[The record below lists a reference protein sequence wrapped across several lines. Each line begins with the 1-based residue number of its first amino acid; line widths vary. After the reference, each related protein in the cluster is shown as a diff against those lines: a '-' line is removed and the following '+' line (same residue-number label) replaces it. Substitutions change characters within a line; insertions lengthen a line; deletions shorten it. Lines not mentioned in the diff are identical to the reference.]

1 MTDLALPAASPVTP
15 AHSVLRRFLSLALI
29 HGVLIAGAIFMLAP
43 FIWMLVTS
51 IKPPAE
57 IFSAEI
63 SLWPKQFYGVENF
76 SFAMEKAPL
85 LRFALNGVILCGGI
99 LIVQLLVAIPCAYAI
114 AKLKFR
120 AARLMMVLV
129 MLGLLVPIHATALPL
144 YVAFDRLAV
153 LNSYT
158 ALVAPFSISVFAIF
172 LFLQFFRAIPDDLIH
187 AARLDGMS
195 EIGIVARVVVP
206 NAWPAITA
214 FAIFSVVA
222 HWNDLFWPLVVV
234 TNQNYATPPL
244 GLLYFRAAEAGDDY
258 GALMA
263 ATLIITLPL
272 VAAFLVA
279 QKRFVEG
286 ITMTGLK
293 G

>member
-1 MTDLALPAASPVTP
+1 MITNALSVARIVRLA
-15 AHSVLRRFLSLALI
+15 VLSFGALLFLAPY
-29 HGVLIAGAIFMLAP
+29 IFMVSTAGKAQ
-43 FIWMLVTS
+43 S
-51 IKPPAE
+51 E
-57 IFSAEI
+57 IFSS
-63 SLWPKQFYGVENF
+63 SLSLIPQQWSYIENF
-76 SFAMEKAPL
+76 SKALSRVSMTTL
-85 LRFALNGVILCGGI
+85 LFNGVVVCA
-99 LIVQLLVAIPCAYAI
+99 LIFVIQIVVAIPCAYAM

-120 AARLMMVLV
+120 AARAMMVLV
-129 MLGLLVPIHATALPL
+129 MLGLLVPIHATALPI
-144 YVAFDRLAV
+144 YVAFDKLSV

-172 LFLQFFRAIPDDLIH
+172 LFLQFFRAMPDDLIH

-195 EIGIVARVVVP
+195 EAGIVARVIVP

-222 HWNDLFWPLVVV
+222 HWNDLFWPLIVV
-234 TNQNYATPPL
+234 TNQDYATPPL
-244 GLLYFRAAEAGDDY
+244 GLLFFRAAEAGDDY

-272 VAAFLVA
+272 VTAFLLA

>member
-1 MTDLALPAASPVTP
+1 MNQSRLSIG
-15 AHSVLRRFLSLALI
+15 RIIRFGLLSLGAL
-29 HGVLIAGAIFMLAP
+29 VFAAPYIFMISTAGK
-43 FIWMLVTS
+43 S
-51 IKPPAE
+51 QSE
-57 IFSAEI
+57 IFSS
-63 SLWPKQFYGVENF
+63 SLSLVPETWSYGANV
-76 SFAMEKAPL
+76 MKALTRVSMPTL
-85 LRFALNGVILCGGI
+85 LLNG
-99 LIVQLLVAIPCAYAI
+99 LIVCGLILVIQVVVAIPCAYAT

-120 AARLMMVLV
+120 AAKAMMGLV

-144 YVAFDRLAV
+144 YVAFDRLAI

-172 LFLQFFRAIPDDLIH
+172 LFLQFFRAMPDDLIH

-195 EIGIVARVVVP
+195 EAGIVARVIVP

-222 HWNDLFWPLVVV
+222 HWNDLFWPLIVV

-272 VAAFLVA
+272 VLAFLAA
-279 QKRFVEG
+279 QKRFIEG

>member
-1 MTDLALPAASPVTP
+1 MNASAFTLGRAVRLSILIFGAVIFLAPYVFMISTAGKAQSDIF
-15 AHSVLRRFLSLALI
+15 SSSLSLIPQHWSYVQNFAKALTRVSMTRLLFNGVAVCALI
-29 HGVLIAGAIFMLAP
+29 FVFQVMI
-43 FIWMLVTS
+43 
-51 IKPPAE
+51 
-57 IFSAEI
+57 
-63 SLWPKQFYGVENF
+63 
-76 SFAMEKAPL
+76 
-85 LRFALNGVILCGGI
+85 
-99 LIVQLLVAIPCAYAI
+99 AIPCAYAM

-144 YVAFDRLAV
+144 YVAFDRMAV
-153 LNSYT
+153 LNSYF
-158 ALVAPFSISVFAIF
+158 ALVAPFTISVFGIF

-195 EIGIVARVVVP
+195 ELGIIGRVIVP

-222 HWNDLFWPLVVV
+222 HWNDLYWPLIVVS
-234 TNQNYATPPL
+234 NQSYATPPL

-263 ATLIITLPL
+263 ATLIITTPL
-272 VAAFLVA
+272 VAAFLLA

>member
-1 MTDLALPAASPVTP
+1 MTNDTLSLGRILRL
-15 AHSVLRRFLSLALI
+15 SVLTIGAIVFLAPYIFMISTAGKAQSDIFSSSLSLI
-29 HGVLIAGAIFMLAP
+29 P
-43 FIWMLVTS
+43 QTW
-51 IKPPAE
+51 
-57 IFSAEI
+57 
-63 SLWPKQFYGVENF
+63 FYVENF
-76 SFAMEKAPL
+76 SKALSRVSMVSL
-85 LRFALNGVILCGGI
+85 LLNGVVVCGLI
-99 LIVQLLVAIPCAYAI
+99 LIVQVVVAIPCAYAM
-114 AKLKFR
+114 AKLSFR
-120 AARLMMVLV
+120 AARLMMALV

-144 YVAFDRLAV
+144 YVAFDRMSV
-153 LNSYT
+153 LNSYF

-172 LFLQFFRAIPDDLIH
+172 LFLQFFRGIPDDLIH
-187 AARLDGMS
+187 AGRLDGMS
-195 EIGIVARVVVP
+195 ETGIVMRVIVP

-214 FAIFSVVA
+214 FSIFSVVA
-222 HWNDLFWPLVVV
+222 HWNDLFWPLIVV
-234 TNQNYATPPL
+234 TNQAYATPPL

-272 VAAFLVA
+272 VLAFLLA

>member
-1 MTDLALPAASPVTP
+1 MNQSRLSIG
-15 AHSVLRRFLSLALI
+15 RIIRFGLLSLGAL
-29 HGVLIAGAIFMLAP
+29 VFAAPYIFMISTAGK
-43 FIWMLVTS
+43 S
-51 IKPPAE
+51 QSE
-57 IFSAEI
+57 IFSS
-63 SLWPKQFYGVENF
+63 SLSLVPETWSYGANI
-76 SFAMEKAPL
+76 MKALTRVSMPTL
-85 LRFALNGVILCGGI
+85 LLNG
-99 LIVQLLVAIPCAYAI
+99 LIVCGLILVIQIMVAIPCAYAT

-120 AARLMMVLV
+120 AAKAMMGLV

-144 YVAFDRLAV
+144 YVAFDRLAI
-153 LNSYT
+153 LNSYM

-172 LFLQFFRAIPDDLIH
+172 LFLQFFRAMPDDLIH

-195 EIGIVARVVVP
+195 EAGIVARVIVP

-222 HWNDLFWPLVVV
+222 HWNDLFWPLIVV

-272 VAAFLVA
+272 VLAFLAA
-279 QKRFVEG
+279 QKRFIEG

>member
-1 MTDLALPAASPVTP
+1 MNAQAFTLGRAVRLSILIFGAVIFLAPYIFMISTAGKAQSDIF
-15 AHSVLRRFLSLALI
+15 SSSLSLIPQHWSYVANFTKALTRVSMTRLLFNGVAVCALI
-29 HGVLIAGAIFMLAP
+29 FVFQ
-43 FIWMLVTS
+43 V
-51 IKPPAE
+51 
-57 IFSAEI
+57 
-63 SLWPKQFYGVENF
+63 
-76 SFAMEKAPL
+76 
-85 LRFALNGVILCGGI
+85 VI
-99 LIVQLLVAIPCAYAI
+99 AIPCAYAM

-144 YVAFDRLAV
+144 YVAFDHMAV
-153 LNSYT
+153 LNSYF
-158 ALVAPFSISVFAIF
+158 ALVAPFTISVFGIF

-195 EIGIVARVVVP
+195 ELGIIGRVIVP

-222 HWNDLFWPLVVV
+222 HWNDLYWPLIVVS
-234 TNQNYATPPL
+234 NQTYATPPL

-263 ATLIITLPL
+263 ATLIITTPL
-272 VAAFLVA
+272 VAAFLLA

>member
-1 MTDLALPAASPVTP
+1 MS
-15 AHSVLRRFLSLALI
+15 AHSLSLGRILRFAILTLGALI
-29 HGVLIAGAIFMLAP
+29 FLAPYIFMISTAGKAQ
-43 FIWMLVTS
+43 S
-51 IKPPAE
+51 E
-57 IFSAEI
+57 IFSS
-63 SLWPKQFYGVENF
+63 SLTLIPEQWSYFENF
-76 SFAMEKAPL
+76 TKALSRVSMLTL
-85 LRFALNGVILCGGI
+85 LLNGVIVCAMI
-99 LIVQLLVAIPCAYAI
+99 FVVQVVVAIPCAYAM

-172 LFLQFFRAIPDDLIH
+172 LFLQFFRALPDDLIQ

-234 TNQNYATPPL
+234 SHQDYATPPL
-244 GLLYFRAAEAGDDY
+244 GLLFFRAAEAGDDY

-272 VAAFLVA
+272 VAAFLIA

>member
-1 MTDLALPAASPVTP
+1 MNSIPVGRIIRFALLSLGALMILAPYIFMISTAGKTQSDIFT
-15 AHSVLRRFLSLALI
+15 SSLALI
-29 HGVLIAGAIFMLAP
+29 PQH
-43 FIWMLVTS
+43 
-51 IKPPAE
+51 
-57 IFSAEI
+57 
-63 SLWPKQFYGVENF
+63 FYFAENF
-76 SFAMEKAPL
+76 AKALAKVPMATL
-85 LRFALNGVILCGGI
+85 LWNGVVVCGMI
-99 LIVQLLVAIPCAYAI
+99 FFFQVVVAIPCAYAM

-144 YVAFDRLAV
+144 YVAFDGMSL

-158 ALVAPFSISVFAIF
+158 SLVAPFTISVFAIF
-172 LFLQFFRAIPDDLIH
+172 MFLQFFRAMPDDLLH

-195 EIGIVARVVVP
+195 ELGIVARVIVP
-206 NAWPAITA
+206 NAWPAVTA

-222 HWNDLFWPLVVV
+222 HWNDLYWPLIVVSK
-234 TNQNYATPPL
+234 QAYATPPL
-244 GLLYFRAAEAGDDY
+244 GLMYFRAAEAGDDY

-263 ATLIITLPL
+263 ATLIITVPL
-272 VAAFLVA
+272 VAAFLLA

>member
-1 MTDLALPAASPVTP
+1 M
-15 AHSVLRRFLSLALI
+15 
-29 HGVLIAGAIFMLAP
+29 
-43 FIWMLVTS
+43 TS
-51 IKPPAE
+51 IPAGR
-57 IFSAEI
+57 II
-63 SLWPKQFYGVENF
+63 
-76 SFAMEKAPL
+76 
-85 LRFALNGVILCGGI
+85 RFALLSLGALMILAPYIFMISTAGKTQSDIFTSSLSLIPEHFYFAENFAKALNKVPMATLLWNGVIVCG
-99 LIVQLLVAIPCAYAI
+99 LIFFFQVLVAIPCAYAM

-120 AARLMMVLV
+120 AARFMMVLV

-144 YVAFDRLAV
+144 YVAFDRMSL

-158 ALVAPFSISVFAIF
+158 SLVAPFTISVFAIF
-172 LFLQFFRAIPDDLIH
+172 MFLQFFRAMPDDLIH

-195 EIGIVARVVVP
+195 ELGIVARVIVP
-206 NAWPAITA
+206 NAWPAVTA

-222 HWNDLFWPLVVV
+222 HWNDLYWPLIVVSK
-234 TNQNYATPPL
+234 QAYATPPL
-244 GLLYFRAAEAGDDY
+244 GLMYFRAAEAGDDY

-272 VAAFLVA
+272 VVAFLFA

>member
-1 MTDLALPAASPVTP
+1 MNAKTFPLARIIRLSI
-15 AHSVLRRFLSLALI
+15 LSLGALAF
-29 HGVLIAGAIFMLAP
+29 LAPYIFMVSAAGKAQSDIFTSSLS
-43 FIWMLVTS
+43 LV
-51 IKPPAE
+51 PQQ
-57 IFSAEI
+57 
-63 SLWPKQFYGVENF
+63 WFYVQNF
-76 SFAMEKAPL
+76 TKALSRVSMGNL
-85 LRFALNGVILCGGI
+85 LFNGVIVCLLI
-99 LIVQLLVAIPCAYAI
+99 LVIQVIIAVPCAYAM

-120 AARLMMVLV
+120 AARVMMVLV

-144 YVAFDRLAV
+144 YVAFDTV
-153 LNSYT
+153 GGLNGYV
-158 ALVAPFSISVFAIF
+158 ALVAPFTISVFGIF
-172 LFLQFFRAIPDDLIH
+172 LFLQFFRSMPDDLIH
-187 AARLDGMS
+187 AARLDGMT
-195 EIGIVARVVVP
+195 EVGVIARVIVP

-222 HWNDLFWPLVVV
+222 HWNDLYWPLIVIS
-234 TNQNYATPPL
+234 NQAYATPPL

-263 ATLIITLPL
+263 ATLIITFPL
-272 VAAFLVA
+272 VAAFLLA

>member
-1 MTDLALPAASPVTP
+1 MTQSAGFSSSLTAGRVIRLSILTIGALV
-15 AHSVLRRFLSLALI
+15 FLSPY
-29 HGVLIAGAIFMLAP
+29 IFMISTAGKAQ
-43 FIWMLVTS
+43 S
-51 IKPPAE
+51 E
-57 IFSAEI
+57 IFSS
-63 SLWPKQFYGVENF
+63 SLSLIPQTWSYMANF
-76 SFAMEKAPL
+76 TKAVTRVSMPNL
-85 LRFALNGVILCGGI
+85 LLNGVIVCALI
-99 LIVQLLVAIPCAYAI
+99 LFIQVIVAVPCAYAM

-120 AARLMMVLV
+120 AARALMVLV

-144 YVAFDRLAV
+144 YVAFDRLSV
-153 LNSYT
+153 LNSYM

-172 LFLQFFRAIPDDLIH
+172 LFLQFFRAMPDDLIH
-187 AARLDGMS
+187 AARLDGMN
-195 EIGIVARVVVP
+195 EAGIVTRVILP
-206 NAWPAITA
+206 NAWPAVTA

-222 HWNDLFWPLVVV
+222 HWNDLFWPLIVV
-234 TNQNYATPPL
+234 TNQSYATPPL

-272 VAAFLVA
+272 VIAFLAA

>member
-1 MTDLALPAASPVTP
+1 MNASAFTLGRAVRLSILIFGAAIFLAPYIFMISTAGKAQSDIF
-15 AHSVLRRFLSLALI
+15 SSSLSLIPQHWSYVQNFAKALTRVSMTRLLFNGVAVCALI
-29 HGVLIAGAIFMLAP
+29 FVFQVMI
-43 FIWMLVTS
+43 
-51 IKPPAE
+51 
-57 IFSAEI
+57 
-63 SLWPKQFYGVENF
+63 
-76 SFAMEKAPL
+76 
-85 LRFALNGVILCGGI
+85 
-99 LIVQLLVAIPCAYAI
+99 AIPCAYAM

-153 LNSYT
+153 LNSYF
-158 ALVAPFSISVFAIF
+158 ALVAPFTISVFGIF

-195 EIGIVARVVVP
+195 ELGIIGRVIVP

-222 HWNDLFWPLVVV
+222 HWNDLYWPLIVIS
-234 TNQNYATPPL
+234 NQTYATPPL

-263 ATLIITLPL
+263 ATLIITTPL
-272 VAAFLVA
+272 VAAFLLA

>member
-1 MTDLALPAASPVTP
+1 MITTSLSMGRVARLTV
-15 AHSVLRRFLSLALI
+15 LSLGAL
-29 HGVLIAGAIFMLAP
+29 VFLAPYIFMISTAGKAQ
-43 FIWMLVTS
+43 S
-51 IKPPAE
+51 E
-57 IFSAEI
+57 IFSS
-63 SLWPKQFYGVENF
+63 SLSLIPQQWSYIENF
-76 SFAMEKAPL
+76 SKALSRVSMSTL
-85 LRFALNGVILCGGI
+85 LINGVIVCA
-99 LIVQLLVAIPCAYAI
+99 LIFVVQVVVAIPCAYAM
-114 AKLKFR
+114 AKLRFQ
-120 AARLMMVLV
+120 AARTMMVLV
-129 MLGLLVPIHATALPL
+129 MIGLLVPIHATALPL
-144 YVAFDRLAV
+144 YVAFDRLSV
-153 LNSYT
+153 LNSYL

-172 LFLQFFRAIPDDLIH
+172 LFLQFFRAIPDDLIQ

-195 EIGIVARVVVP
+195 EAGIVVRVVVP

-222 HWNDLFWPLVVV
+222 HWNDLFWPLIVV
-234 TNQNYATPPL
+234 TNQDYATPPL

-272 VAAFLVA
+272 VTAFLLA

>member
-1 MTDLALPAASPVTP
+1 MKSTAIPVG
-15 AHSVLRRFLSLALI
+15 RI
-29 HGVLIAGAIFMLAP
+29 I
-43 FIWMLVTS
+43 
-51 IKPPAE
+51 
-57 IFSAEI
+57 
-63 SLWPKQFYGVENF
+63 
-76 SFAMEKAPL
+76 
-85 LRFALNGVILCGGI
+85 RFALLSLGALMILAPYIFMISTAGKTQSDIFTSSLSLIPQHFYFAENFAKALAKVPMATLLWNGVVVCG
-99 LIVQLLVAIPCAYAI
+99 LIFFFQVVVAIPCAYAM

-144 YVAFDRLAV
+144 YVAFDRMSL

-158 ALVAPFSISVFAIF
+158 SLVAPFTISVFAIF
-172 LFLQFFRAIPDDLIH
+172 MFLQFFRAMPDDLLH

-195 EIGIVARVVVP
+195 ELGIIARVIVP
-206 NAWPAITA
+206 NAWPAVTA

-222 HWNDLFWPLVVV
+222 HWNDLYWPLIVVSK
-234 TNQNYATPPL
+234 QAYATPPL
-244 GLLYFRAAEAGDDY
+244 GLMYFRAAEAGDDY

-272 VAAFLVA
+272 VAAFLLA

>member
-1 MTDLALPAASPVTP
+1 MTGIPAG
-15 AHSVLRRFLSLALI
+15 RI
-29 HGVLIAGAIFMLAP
+29 I
-43 FIWMLVTS
+43 
-51 IKPPAE
+51 
-57 IFSAEI
+57 
-63 SLWPKQFYGVENF
+63 
-76 SFAMEKAPL
+76 
-85 LRFALNGVILCGGI
+85 RFALLLLGALMILAPYIFMISTAGKTQSDIFTSSLTLIPQHFYFDENFAKAFAKVPMATLLWNGVVVCG
-99 LIVQLLVAIPCAYAI
+99 LIFFFQVVVAIPCAYAM

-144 YVAFDRLAV
+144 YVAFDRMSL

-158 ALVAPFSISVFAIF
+158 SLVAPFTISVFAIF
-172 LFLQFFRAIPDDLIH
+172 MFLQFFRAMPDDLLH

-195 EIGIVARVVVP
+195 ELGIVARVIVP
-206 NAWPAITA
+206 NAWPAVTA

-222 HWNDLFWPLVVV
+222 HWNDLYWPLIVVSK
-234 TNQNYATPPL
+234 QAYATPPL
-244 GLLYFRAAEAGDDY
+244 GLMYFRAAEAGDDY

-272 VAAFLVA
+272 VAAFLLA

>member
-1 MTDLALPAASPVTP
+1 MSASAFTLGRAVRLSILIFGAAIFLAPYVFMISTAGKAQSDIF
-15 AHSVLRRFLSLALI
+15 SSSLSLIPQHWSYVQNFAKALTRVSMTRLLFNGVAVCALI
-29 HGVLIAGAIFMLAP
+29 FVFQVMI
-43 FIWMLVTS
+43 
-51 IKPPAE
+51 
-57 IFSAEI
+57 
-63 SLWPKQFYGVENF
+63 
-76 SFAMEKAPL
+76 
-85 LRFALNGVILCGGI
+85 
-99 LIVQLLVAIPCAYAI
+99 AIPCAYAM

-144 YVAFDRLAV
+144 YVAFDRMAV
-153 LNSYT
+153 LNSYF
-158 ALVAPFSISVFAIF
+158 ALVAPFTISVFGIF

-195 EIGIVARVVVP
+195 ELGIIGRVIVP

-222 HWNDLFWPLVVV
+222 HWNDLYWPLIVVS
-234 TNQNYATPPL
+234 NQAYATPPL

-263 ATLIITLPL
+263 ATLIITTPL
-272 VAAFLVA
+272 VAAFLLA

>member
-1 MTDLALPAASPVTP
+1 MTQSASFSPSMTTGRVIRLSILTIGALV
-15 AHSVLRRFLSLALI
+15 FLSPY
-29 HGVLIAGAIFMLAP
+29 IFMISTAGKAQ
-43 FIWMLVTS
+43 S
-51 IKPPAE
+51 E
-57 IFSAEI
+57 IFSS
-63 SLWPKQFYGVENF
+63 SLSLIPQTWSYMANF
-76 SFAMEKAPL
+76 TKAITRVSMPNL
-85 LRFALNGVILCGGI
+85 LLNGVIVCALI
-99 LIVQLLVAIPCAYAI
+99 LFIQVIVAVPCAYAM

-120 AARLMMVLV
+120 AARALMVLV

-144 YVAFDRLAV
+144 YVAFDRLSV
-153 LNSYT
+153 LNSYM

-172 LFLQFFRAIPDDLIH
+172 LFLQFFRAMPDDLIH
-187 AARLDGMS
+187 AARLDGMN
-195 EIGIVARVVVP
+195 EAGIVTRVILP
-206 NAWPAITA
+206 NAWPAVTA

-222 HWNDLFWPLVVV
+222 HWNDLFWPLIIV
-234 TNQNYATPPL
+234 TNQSYATPPL

-272 VAAFLVA
+272 VIAFLAA
-279 QKRFVEG
+279 QRRFVEG

>member
-1 MTDLALPAASPVTP
+1 M
-15 AHSVLRRFLSLALI
+15 
-29 HGVLIAGAIFMLAP
+29 
-43 FIWMLVTS
+43 TS
-51 IKPPAE
+51 IPAGRL
-57 IFSAEI
+57 I
-63 SLWPKQFYGVENF
+63 
-76 SFAMEKAPL
+76 
-85 LRFALNGVILCGGI
+85 RFALLSLGALMILAPYIFMISTAGKTQSDIFTSSLSLIPEHFYFAENFAKAFAKVPMATLLWNGVIVCG
-99 LIVQLLVAIPCAYAI
+99 LIFFFQVLVAIPCAYAM

-144 YVAFDRLAV
+144 YVAFDRMSL

-158 ALVAPFSISVFAIF
+158 SLVAPFTISVFAIF
-172 LFLQFFRAIPDDLIH
+172 MFLQFFRAMPDDLIH

-195 EIGIVARVVVP
+195 ELGIVARVIVP
-206 NAWPAITA
+206 NAWPAVTA

-222 HWNDLFWPLVVV
+222 HWNDLYWPLIVVSK
-234 TNQNYATPPL
+234 QAYATPPL
-244 GLLYFRAAEAGDDY
+244 GLMYFRAAEAGDDY
-258 GALMA
+258 GALLA

-272 VAAFLVA
+272 VVAFLFA

>member
-1 MTDLALPAASPVTP
+1 MTTNALTFGRIVRLT
-15 AHSVLRRFLSLALI
+15 LLSLGAIIFLAPYVFMISTAGKAQSDIFTSALSLVPAELYYI
-29 HGVLIAGAIFMLAP
+29 QNFAKALSRVPMGTLLWNGVLVCGLIF
-43 FIWMLVTS
+43 FFQV
-51 IKPPAE
+51 
-57 IFSAEI
+57 
-63 SLWPKQFYGVENF
+63 
-76 SFAMEKAPL
+76 
-85 LRFALNGVILCGGI
+85 
-99 LIVQLLVAIPCAYAI
+99 LVAIPCAYAM
-114 AKLKFR
+114 AKLRFR
-120 AARLMMVLV
+120 AARFMMVLV

-144 YVAFDRLAV
+144 YVAFDELSL

-158 ALVAPFSISVFAIF
+158 SLVAPFTISVFAIF
-172 LFLQFFRAIPDDLIH
+172 MFLQFFRAMPDDLIH

-195 EIGIVARVVVP
+195 ELGIVARVIVP
-206 NAWPAITA
+206 NAWPAVTA

-222 HWNDLFWPLVVV
+222 HWNDLYWPLIVISK
-234 TNQNYATPPL
+234 QAYATPPL
-244 GLLYFRAAEAGDDY
+244 GLMYFRAAEAGDDY

-272 VAAFLVA
+272 VAAFLLA

>member
-1 MTDLALPAASPVTP
+1 MNASAFTLGRAVRLSILIFGAVIFLAPYVFMVSTAGKAQSDIF
-15 AHSVLRRFLSLALI
+15 SSSLSLIPQHWSYVQNFAKALTRVSMTRLLFNGVAVCALI
-29 HGVLIAGAIFMLAP
+29 FVFQVMI
-43 FIWMLVTS
+43 
-51 IKPPAE
+51 
-57 IFSAEI
+57 
-63 SLWPKQFYGVENF
+63 
-76 SFAMEKAPL
+76 
-85 LRFALNGVILCGGI
+85 
-99 LIVQLLVAIPCAYAI
+99 AIPCAYAM

-144 YVAFDRLAV
+144 YVAFDRMAV
-153 LNSYT
+153 LNSYF
-158 ALVAPFSISVFAIF
+158 ALVAPFTISVFGIF

-195 EIGIVARVVVP
+195 ELGIIGRVIVP

-222 HWNDLFWPLVVV
+222 HWNDLYWPLIVVS
-234 TNQNYATPPL
+234 NQSYATPPL

-263 ATLIITLPL
+263 ATLIITTPL
-272 VAAFLVA
+272 VAAFLLA

>member
-1 MTDLALPAASPVTP
+1 MNADSFTLGRAIRLAILSLGALV
-15 AHSVLRRFLSLALI
+15 FLSPYIFMISTAGKAQSDIFNASLSLI
-29 HGVLIAGAIFMLAP
+29 PQHWFYAENFAKAWSRVSMPTLLFNGVLVCLLI
-43 FIWMLVTS
+43 LV
-51 IKPPAE
+51 
-57 IFSAEI
+57 F
-63 SLWPKQFYGVENF
+63 Q
-76 SFAMEKAPL
+76 
-85 LRFALNGVILCGGI
+85 VII
-99 LIVQLLVAIPCAYAI
+99 AIPCAYAM

-120 AARLMMVLV
+120 AARALMVLV

-144 YVAFDRLAV
+144 YVGFDRVGA
-153 LNSYT
+153 LNSYV
-158 ALVAPFSISVFAIF
+158 ALVAPFTISVFAIF

-187 AARLDGMS
+187 AARLDGMT
-195 EIGIVARVVVP
+195 EAGIIARVIVP

-214 FAIFSVVA
+214 FSIFSVVA
-222 HWNDLFWPLVVV
+222 HWNDLYWPLIVV
-234 TNQNYATPPL
+234 TNQAYATPPL

-272 VAAFLVA
+272 VAAFLFA

>member
-1 MTDLALPAASPVTP
+1 MTSLPAG
-15 AHSVLRRFLSLALI
+15 RI
-29 HGVLIAGAIFMLAP
+29 I
-43 FIWMLVTS
+43 
-51 IKPPAE
+51 
-57 IFSAEI
+57 
-63 SLWPKQFYGVENF
+63 
-76 SFAMEKAPL
+76 
-85 LRFALNGVILCGGI
+85 RFALLSLGALMILAPYVFMISTAGKTQSDIFTSSLSLIPQHFYFAENFAKALSKVPMATLLWNGVVVCG
-99 LIVQLLVAIPCAYAI
+99 LIFFFQVLVAIPCAYAM

-144 YVAFDRLAV
+144 YVAFDRMSLI
-153 LNSYT
+153 NSYT
-158 ALVAPFSISVFAIF
+158 SLVAPFTISVFAIF
-172 LFLQFFRAIPDDLIH
+172 MFLQFFRAMPDDLIH

-195 EIGIVARVVVP
+195 ELGIVARVIVP
-206 NAWPAITA
+206 NAWPAVTA

-222 HWNDLFWPLVVV
+222 HWNDLYWPLIVVSK
-234 TNQNYATPPL
+234 QASATPPL
-244 GLLYFRAAEAGDDY
+244 GLMYFRAAEAGDDY

-272 VAAFLVA
+272 VVAFLFA

>member
-1 MTDLALPAASPVTP
+1 MSTRTLTP
-15 AHSVLRRFLSLALI
+15 GRILRLSILSFGALI
-29 HGVLIAGAIFMLAP
+29 FLAPYIFMISTAGKEQ
-43 FIWMLVTS
+43 S
-51 IKPPAE
+51 E
-57 IFSAEI
+57 IFSS
-63 SLWPKQFYGVENF
+63 SLSLIPQQWSYVQNF
-76 SFAMEKAPL
+76 TKALTRVSMTRL
-85 LRFALNGVILCGGI
+85 LLNGVIVCG
-99 LIVQLLVAIPCAYAI
+99 LIFLLQVLIAIPCAYAM

-120 AARLMMVLV
+120 AARAMMVLV
-129 MLGLLVPIHATALPL
+129 MLGLLVPIHATALPI
-144 YVAFDRLAV
+144 YVAFDRMAL
-153 LNSYT
+153 LNSYF
-158 ALVAPFSISVFAIF
+158 ALVAPFTISVFGIF
-172 LFLQFFRAIPDDLIH
+172 LFLQFFRAMPDDLIH

-195 EIGIVARVVVP
+195 ELGIIGRVIVP

-222 HWNDLFWPLVVV
+222 HWNDLYWPLIVVS
-234 TNQNYATPPL
+234 NQAYATPPL

-263 ATLIITLPL
+263 ATLIITFPL
-272 VAAFLVA
+272 VAAFLAA

>member
-1 MTDLALPAASPVTP
+1 MTNAFTLGRAVRLTLLLSGAILFLAPYVFMISTSGKAQSDIFTSA
-15 AHSVLRRFLSLALI
+15 LSLI
-29 HGVLIAGAIFMLAP
+29 
-43 FIWMLVTS
+43 
-51 IKPPAE
+51 PAE
-57 IFSAEI
+57 FHYI
-63 SLWPKQFYGVENF
+63 ENF
-76 SFAMEKAPL
+76 AKALSRVPMGTL
-85 LRFALNGVILCGGI
+85 LWNGVVVCG
-99 LIVQLLVAIPCAYAI
+99 LIFFIQVLVAIPCAYAM
-114 AKLKFR
+114 AQLKFR
-120 AARLMMVLV
+120 AARAMMVLV

-144 YVAFDRLAV
+144 YVAFDSLSL

-158 ALVAPFSISVFAIF
+158 SLVAPFTISVFAIF
-172 LFLQFFRAIPDDLIH
+172 MFLQFFRAMPDDLIQ

-195 EIGIVARVVVP
+195 ELGILARVIVP
-206 NAWPAITA
+206 NAWPPVTA

-222 HWNDLFWPLVVV
+222 HWNDLYWPLVVISK
-234 TNQNYATPPL
+234 QEYATPPL
-244 GLLYFRAAEAGDDY
+244 GLMYFRAAEAGDDY

-272 VAAFLVA
+272 VVAFLAA

>member
-1 MTDLALPAASPVTP
+1 MNAQAFTFGRAVRLSILIFGAVIFLAPYIFMISTAGKAQSDIF
-15 AHSVLRRFLSLALI
+15 SSSLSLVPQHWSYVANFTKALTR
-29 HGVLIAGAIFMLAP
+29 VSMTTL
-43 FIWMLVTS
+43 
-51 IKPPAE
+51 
-57 IFSAEI
+57 
-63 SLWPKQFYGVENF
+63 LW
-76 SFAMEKAPL
+76 
-85 LRFALNGVILCGGI
+85 NGVVVCT
-99 LIVQLLVAIPCAYAI
+99 LIFVLQVIIAIPCAYAM

-144 YVAFDRLAV
+144 YVAFDRMAV
-153 LNSYT
+153 LNSYF
-158 ALVAPFSISVFAIF
+158 ALVAPFAISVFGIF
-172 LFLQFFRAIPDDLIH
+172 LFLQFFRAMPDDLIH

-195 EIGIVARVVVP
+195 ETGIIARVIVP

-222 HWNDLFWPLVVV
+222 HWNDLYWPLIVVS
-234 TNQNYATPPL
+234 NQAYATPPL

-263 ATLIITLPL
+263 ATLIITTPL
-272 VAAFLVA
+272 VAAFLLA

>member
-1 MTDLALPAASPVTP
+1 M
-15 AHSVLRRFLSLALI
+15 
-29 HGVLIAGAIFMLAP
+29 
-43 FIWMLVTS
+43 TS
-51 IKPPAE
+51 IPAGR
-57 IFSAEI
+57 II
-63 SLWPKQFYGVENF
+63 
-76 SFAMEKAPL
+76 
-85 LRFALNGVILCGGI
+85 RFALLSLGALMILAPYIFMISTAGKTQSDIFTSSLSLIPEHFYFAENFAKALSKVPMATLLWNGVLVCGMI
-99 LIVQLLVAIPCAYAI
+99 FFFQVLVAIPCAYAM

-144 YVAFDRLAV
+144 YVAFDRMSL

-158 ALVAPFSISVFAIF
+158 SLVAPFTISVFAIF
-172 LFLQFFRAIPDDLIH
+172 MFLQFFRAMPDDLIH

-195 EIGIVARVVVP
+195 ELGIVARVIVP
-206 NAWPAITA
+206 NAWPAVTA

-222 HWNDLFWPLVVV
+222 HWNDLYWPLIVVSK
-234 TNQNYATPPL
+234 QAYATPPL
-244 GLLYFRAAEAGDDY
+244 GLMYFRAAEAGDDY

-272 VAAFLVA
+272 VVAFLFA

>member
-1 MTDLALPAASPVTP
+1 MNAQAFTFGRAVRLSILIFGAVIFLAPYIFMISTAGKAQSDIF
-15 AHSVLRRFLSLALI
+15 SSSLSLVPQHWSYVANFTKALTRVSMTTLLWN
-29 HGVLIAGAIFMLAP
+29 GVVVCVLIFV
-43 FIWMLVTS
+43 F
-51 IKPPAE
+51 
-57 IFSAEI
+57 
-63 SLWPKQFYGVENF
+63 Q
-76 SFAMEKAPL
+76 
-85 LRFALNGVILCGGI
+85 VII
-99 LIVQLLVAIPCAYAI
+99 AIPCAYAM

-120 AARLMMVLV
+120 ATRLMMVLV

-144 YVAFDRLAV
+144 YVAFDRMSV
-153 LNSYT
+153 LNSYF
-158 ALVAPFSISVFAIF
+158 ALVAPFTISVFGIF
-172 LFLQFFRAIPDDLIH
+172 LFLQFFRAMPDDLIH

-195 EIGIVARVVVP
+195 ETGIIARVIVP

-222 HWNDLFWPLVVV
+222 HWNDLYWPLIVVS
-234 TNQNYATPPL
+234 NQAYATPPL

-263 ATLIITLPL
+263 ATLIITTPL
-272 VAAFLVA
+272 VAAFLLA

>member
-1 MTDLALPAASPVTP
+1 MT
-15 AHSVLRRFLSLALI
+15 AHRISLGRVLRFTLLSLGALI
-29 HGVLIAGAIFMLAP
+29 FLAPYIFMISTAGKAQ
-43 FIWMLVTS
+43 S
-51 IKPPAE
+51 E
-57 IFSAEI
+57 IFSS
-63 SLWPKQFYGVENF
+63 SLSLIPEQWSYVENF
-76 SFAMEKAPL
+76 TKALSRVSMTTL
-85 LRFALNGVILCGGI
+85 LLNGVIVCA
-99 LIVQLLVAIPCAYAI
+99 LIFTVQVLVAVPCAYAM

-120 AARLMMVLV
+120 AARFMMVLV

-158 ALVAPFSISVFAIF
+158 ALVAPFSISVFGIF

-195 EIGIVARVVVP
+195 EAGIVARVVVP

-234 TNQNYATPPL
+234 TNQDYATPPL

-272 VAAFLVA
+272 IAAFLIA

>member
-1 MTDLALPAASPVTP
+1 MTNTISVTRLIRLA
-15 AHSVLRRFLSLALI
+15 VLSFGALI
-29 HGVLIAGAIFMLAP
+29 FLAPYIFMVSTAGKAQ
-43 FIWMLVTS
+43 S
-51 IKPPAE
+51 E
-57 IFSAEI
+57 IFSS
-63 SLWPKQFYGVENF
+63 SLSLIPEQWSYVENF
-76 SFAMEKAPL
+76 SKALSRVSMTTL
-85 LRFALNGVILCGGI
+85 LFNGVVVCA
-99 LIVQLLVAIPCAYAI
+99 LIFVIQIVVAIPCAYAM

-120 AARLMMVLV
+120 AARTMMVLV
-129 MLGLLVPIHATALPL
+129 MLGLLVPIHATALPI
-144 YVAFDRLAV
+144 YVAFDRLSV
-153 LNSYT
+153 LNSYA

-172 LFLQFFRAIPDDLIH
+172 LFLQFFRAMPDDLIH

-195 EIGIVARVVVP
+195 EAGIVARVIVP

-222 HWNDLFWPLVVV
+222 HWNDLFWPLIVV
-234 TNQNYATPPL
+234 TNQDYATPPL

-272 VAAFLVA
+272 VTAFLLA